1 MLEQGQKNARPAA
14 KPAARRNTLVALLGA
29 IAAAG
34 LYTSIPADESGRKA
48 SVAITPA
55 GEVVSKPISG
65 PEHLKAYRD
74 IVGIWTI
81 CDGDTQNVKAGMV
94 ETRAGCQ
101 ARLER
106 QLLAHAEPVMAC
118 VPTLADEGRDYQRW
132 AAVSLAYNVGVSA
145 FCGSTVA
152 RRFKAREWR
161 SGCDAFRMWNKAGG
175 KVVQG
180 LVNRRERER
189 AICLTRLPS

>member
-1 MLEQGQKNARPAA
+1 MLNKGQPEPRPGS
-14 KPAARRNTLVALLGA
+14 KPAARKGTLVALIGA
-29 IAAAG
+29 VAAAG
-34 LYTSIPADESGRKA
+34 LYTSIPADESGRKVA
-48 SVAITPA
+48 VSVTPA
-55 GEVVSKPISG
+55 GQVVSNPISG

-74 IVGIWTI
+74 IVGVWTV
-81 CDGDTQNVKAGMV
+81 CDGDTKNVTAGTI
-94 ETRAGCQ
+94 ETREGCQ

-118 VPTLADEGRDYQRW
+118 VPTLAEHGRDYQRW
-132 AAVSLAYNVGVSA
+132 AAVSLAYNIGTSG

-152 RRFKAREWR
+152 RRFNARQWR

-189 AICLTRLPS
+189 SICLTGLAA